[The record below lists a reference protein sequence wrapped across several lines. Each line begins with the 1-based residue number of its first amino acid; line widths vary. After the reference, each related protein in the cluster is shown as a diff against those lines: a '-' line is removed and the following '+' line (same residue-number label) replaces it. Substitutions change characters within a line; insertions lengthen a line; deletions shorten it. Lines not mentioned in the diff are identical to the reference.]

1 MIIALIKKMMLKN
14 GNGGVFPLEILSST
28 FRYLDFHLEHSQG
41 KLFQYVNAHVNDYA
55 QVVMMMVE
63 LGSVIY
69 DDLPFAVQLGALHE
83 WDK

>member
-1 MIIALIKKMMLKN
+1 MGTVEYFHWKVLT
-14 GNGGVFPLEILSST
+14 ST
-28 FRYLDFHLEHSQG
+28 GRYVDFHLEHSQG

-55 QVVMMMVE
+55 QVAMMMME
-63 LGSVIY
+63 LGSVIH